1 MDTSRLPSYRSSYLL
16 RFHPYPRMKL
26 STREM
31 ILAAI
36 DETPQD
42 VVTGAD
48 VGLSP
53 TDTEY
58 LEPATILHEA
68 IHSGSSDSVPRLI
81 QRRLSLSTLVVDLAL
96 MTIKGSSLEES
107 GPLHSKQLSNE
118 SSTKTKGFTCHSP
131 SFEA

>member
-1 MDTSRLPSYRSSYLL
+1 
-16 RFHPYPRMKL
+16 MKL

-107 GPLHSKQLSNE
+107 GPLHSK
-118 SSTKTKGFTCHSP
+118 
-131 SFEA
+131 